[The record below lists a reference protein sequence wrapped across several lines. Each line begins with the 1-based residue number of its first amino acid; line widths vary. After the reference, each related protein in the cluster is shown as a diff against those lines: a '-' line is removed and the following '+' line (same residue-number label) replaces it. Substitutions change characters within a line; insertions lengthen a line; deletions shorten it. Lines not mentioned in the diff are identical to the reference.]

1 MPGKYSMPELSL
13 RPSSYFILTQSLI
26 KSSGLSHRIEEEV
39 PDRHILVTSPS
50 VTWKKLQEVGGPASV
65 ALPSLTLPLLQ
76 LIAAFVFL
84 SPVVKFPPVCSAN
97 AAFKK
102 GN

>member
-1 MPGKYSMPELSL
+1 MPELSL
-13 RPSSYFILTQSLI
+13 WPSFYFILTQSLI
-26 KSSGLSHRIEEEV
+26 KLSELSHRTEEEV

-50 VTWKKLQEVGGPASV
+50 VTSKKPQEVGGPASV
-65 ALPSLTLPLLQ
+65 AFPSLMLPLLQ
-76 LIAAFVFL
+76 FMAAFVFL
-84 SPVVKFPPVCSAN
+84 SPVSKFPPVCSAN